1 VARPGVQDMLDGI
14 AGRMGSIMQG
24 DADLAALKVV
34 QGIVH
39 REAMVL
45 TFTDCL
51 LVMACVFAFAL
62 MLTPLVR
69 KPRQTVQAD
78 H

>member
-1 VARPGVQDMLDGI
+1 MLDGI
-14 AGRMGSIMQG
+14 ADRMGGIMAG
-24 DADLAALKVV
+24 DPDLAALKMV
-34 QGIVH
+34 QRIVH

-51 LVMACVFAFAL
+51 LLMAGVFAFAL

-69 KPRQTVQAD
+69 KPRQTVRAD

>member
-1 VARPGVQDMLDGI
+1 
-14 AGRMGSIMQG
+14 MGSIMTG
-24 DADLAALKVV
+24 DPDLAALQMV
-34 QGIVH
+34 QRIVH

-51 LVMACVFAFAL
+51 LLMDCVFAFAL
-62 MLTPLVR
+62 LLTPLVR

>member
-1 VARPGVQDMLDGI
+1 MVQN
-14 AGRMGSIMQG
+14 
-24 DADLAALKVV
+24 
-34 QGIVH
+34 IVH

-51 LVMACVFAFAL
+51 LLMACVFAFAL

-69 KPRQTVQAD
+69 KPRQTVRRIIDAGFSRFRIEI
-78 H
+78 

>member
-1 VARPGVQDMLDGI
+1 
-14 AGRMGSIMQG
+14 
-24 DADLAALKVV
+24 VV
-34 QGIVH
+34 QNIVH

-51 LVMACVFAFAL
+51 LLMACVFAFAL